1 LLVSQT
7 FLGATELYNSGDYT
21 CQEWI
26 QKVSSKGGTTEAAM
40 QSFEQQQVKN
50 NIITGANAALHRAIE
65 LGKGN

>member
-1 LLVSQT
+1 
-7 FLGATELYNSGDYT
+7 
-21 CQEWI
+21 
-26 QKVSSKGGTTEAAM
+26 SSKGGTTEAAM